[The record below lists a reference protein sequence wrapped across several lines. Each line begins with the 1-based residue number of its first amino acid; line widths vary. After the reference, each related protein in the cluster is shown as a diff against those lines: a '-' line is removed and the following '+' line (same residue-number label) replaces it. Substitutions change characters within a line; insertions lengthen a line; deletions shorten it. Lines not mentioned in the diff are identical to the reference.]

1 MDAIQEIIKI
11 VQCFILAGAAARAIY
26 ICAVSPM
33 DQDDDKSYKLRLR
46 NLGVFV
52 VLSETI
58 GGLVRI
64 IAGYF

>member
-1 MDAIQEIIKI
+1 MDTIQELIKI
-11 VQCFILAGAAARAIY
+11 VQCLILAGAAARAIY
-26 ICAVSPM
+26 ICAVLPTNP
-33 DQDDDKSYKLRLR
+33 DEEKSYKARLR

-52 VLSETI
+52 VLAETI